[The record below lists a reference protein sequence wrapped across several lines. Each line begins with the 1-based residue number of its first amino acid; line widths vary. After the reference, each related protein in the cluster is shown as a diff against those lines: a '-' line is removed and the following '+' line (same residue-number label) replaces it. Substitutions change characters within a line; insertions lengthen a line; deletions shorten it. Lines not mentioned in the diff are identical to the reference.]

1 MEQRLYL
8 VGRADLA
15 PGLRAAQAGHAAF
28 AFALEHPHITKR
40 WHPNYLILLEVEDHL
55 SLRRFLSHTK
65 LAGLTTSTWHEPD
78 LDDELTA
85 IAIAPS
91 PSSQLLC
98 AGLSLMHK
106 SCPWE
111 GSNLPRAPRPDSSM
125 ARAAASNTEDEG
137 PIPSPGTHPNDDAE
151 EVV

>member
-1 MEQRLYL
+1 MDQRLYL

-28 AFALEHPHITKR
+28 AFALEHPQAMR
-40 WHPNYLILLEVEDHL
+40 QWNNNYLIMLEVEDL
-55 SLRRFLSHTK
+55 RSLRRFLTHTQ

-78 LDDELTA
+78 LDDQLTA

-91 PSSQLLC
+91 EASQALC
-98 AGLSLMHK
+98 SGLPLMHK

-111 GSNLPRAPRPDSSM
+111 GSNLPRAPRPDSSVV
-125 ARAAASNTEDEG
+125 RAAASNTEDEG
-137 PIPSPGTHPNDDAE
+137 PIPSPGTHHE
-151 EVV
+151 EP